1 MRDIRDNRMS
11 EEYNDHDTYLDYNQW
26 YDKDDRERGEE
37 RTDEDEE
44 DGFIFF
50 GVFSGFFDWLF
61 K

>member
-1 MRDIRDNRMS
+1 MS
-11 EEYNDHDTYLDYNQW
+11 EEYDDHDTYLDYNQW

-50 GVFSGFFDWLF
+50 DVFSGFFDWLF